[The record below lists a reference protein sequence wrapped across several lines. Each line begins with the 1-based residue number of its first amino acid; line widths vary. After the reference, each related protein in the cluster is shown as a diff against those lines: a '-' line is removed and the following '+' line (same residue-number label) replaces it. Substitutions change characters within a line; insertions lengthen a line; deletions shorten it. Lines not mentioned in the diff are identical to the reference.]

1 MFKKEKNGKTNT
13 KITSKEVM
21 MVLVLLF
28 CTILIVIT
36 IIFFLVILSTL
47 KIEVKNYEVSNMY
60 SNQNN
65 SEKNLNANKNTCKN
79 NKINAKYKI
88 KVSLNVLDKLR
99 ILQLKLNSEK
109 IKKITLKMHL
119 DRIDIKKLE
128 KEIRIDDIKEI
139 MQVKPKI
146 SYLDLSVKVGIDD
159 VLLTTYAVPL
169 ICTAISALLPLA
181 VEKKNY
187 NKIKY
192 VVKPIYNNGN
202 VYDLKFNIGIKIKV
216 IKFLNAVYRIYKNK
230 KTSHSKNVTP
240 KSKVNEKTVKCNV

>member
-1 MFKKEKNGKTNT
+1 
-13 KITSKEVM
+13 

-28 CTILIVIT
+28 CTIFIVIT

-60 SNQNN
+60 SKQNS
-65 SEKNLNANKNTCKN
+65 SENNASASKNICKGD

-139 MQVKPKI
+139 IQIKPKI
-146 SYLDLSVKVGIDD
+146 SYMDLSIKVGIDD
-159 VLLTTYAVPL
+159 VLLTTYAVPVLCTL
-169 ICTAISALLPLA
+169 ISILLPMV
-181 VEKKNY
+181 VEKNSHK
-187 NKIKY
+187 KIKY
-192 VVKPIYNNGN
+192 DIKPIYNNGN
-202 VYDLKFNIGIKIKV
+202 MYDVKFDIGIKIRVLKL
-216 IKFLNAVYRIYKNK
+216 LNAMYIIYKNRK
-230 KTSHSKNVTP
+230 KSNHKKNITYRRAV
-240 KSKVNEKTVKCNV
+240 V

>member
-139 MQVKPKI
+139 MQIKPKI
-146 SYLDLSVKVGIDD
+146 SYMDLNVKVGIDD
-159 VLLTTYAVPL
+159 VLLTTYAVPV
-169 ICTAISALLPLA
+169 ICTLISILLPLV
-181 VEKKNY
+181 VEKNSHK
-187 NKIKY
+187 KIKY
-192 VVKPIYNNGN
+192 DIKPIYNNGN
-202 VYDLKFNIGIKIKV
+202 MYDVKFDIGIKIRVLKL
-216 IKFLNAVYRIYKNK
+216 LNAMYIIYKNRK
-230 KTSHSKNVTP
+230 KSNHKKNITYRRAV
-240 KSKVNEKTVKCNV
+240 V